1 MKRTVMIVEDDEALR
16 ESLSSTLAAMGL
28 TTLKV
33 SSGDRC
39 LEYLHKKDNGLEVD
53 VVLLDLNMPGL
64 GGIST
69 CRRIREAF
77 PLIGIIVLTVRDA
90 EIDKISTLD
99 AGADDYVTKPFQLG
113 ELFARIR
120 AAFRRRK
127 MMIAEQE
134 EPIETGGI
142 VLDPLQH
149 RVTKQG
155 DQLHLTP
162 TEFKLLHLLMQHLG
176 RPLSHQFLLT
186 SVWGPDY
193 GNEREYLRTYINQ
206 LRRKIEDEPARP
218 KLLLTENY
226 IGYRFND
233 TTA

>member
-1 MKRTVMIVEDDEALR
+1 MTRTVMIVEDDEALR
-16 ESLSSTLAAMGL
+16 DSLSSTLAAMGL
-28 TTLKV
+28 TTVKV
-33 SSGDRC
+33 SSGDAC
-39 LEYLHKKDNGLEVD
+39 LEYLHDRNNGLEVD
-53 VVLLDLNMPGL
+53 LVLLDLNMPGL
-64 GGIST
+64 GGIAT

-77 PLIGIIVLTVRDA
+77 PLIGIIVLTVRDT
-90 EIDKISTLD
+90 EMDKISALD

-127 MMIAEQE
+127 MMIVEQE
-134 EPIETGGI
+134 EPIEIGGI
-142 VLDPLQH
+142 VLDPVLH

-155 DQLHLTP
+155 DQVHLTP
-162 TEFKLLHLLMQHLG
+162 TEFKLLHLLMQHFG
-176 RPLSHQFLLT
+176 RPLSHHFLLT

-193 GNEREYLRTYINQ
+193 GNEREYVRTYINQ
-206 LRRKIEDEPARP
+206 LRRKIEAEPASP

-233 TTA
+233 AAA